1 MQPKTEQPKT
11 DKSKPFGWLSLLM
24 IAILSGLVVR
34 VLGDPLVNVVSPK
47 LEDAFEDADDFLDDL
62 RWQKKINRWID
73 QMQNEPD

>member
-1 MQPKTEQPKT
+1 MQPKT
-11 DKSKPFGWLSLLM
+11 DKSKPFGWLNLLM
-24 IAILSGLVVR
+24 IAIVSGLVVR
-34 VLGDPLVNVVSPK
+34 VLGDPLVNVISPK